1 MSSREKYLVKDGKN
15 QAMKSAID
23 IGRQYSDNALRK
35 SHCFY
40 DVTSD
45 IQNYQITDNVQPEK
59 PGGCSPY
66 IQVYCKTNK
75 PH

>member
-15 QAMKSAID
+15 QTIKSAID

-45 IQNYQITDNVQPEK
+45 IQNYQITDNV
-59 PGGCSPY
+59 
-66 IQVYCKTNK
+66 
-75 PH
+75 